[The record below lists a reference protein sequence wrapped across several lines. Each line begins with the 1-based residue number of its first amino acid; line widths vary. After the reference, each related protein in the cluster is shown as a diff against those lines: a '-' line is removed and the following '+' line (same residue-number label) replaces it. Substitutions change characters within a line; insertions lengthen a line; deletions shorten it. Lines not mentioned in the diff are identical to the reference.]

1 MPESDNT
8 PNEKFRV
15 IIYHGHIH
23 IFSTSKENKE
33 KENIQELQN
42 LEF

>member
-8 PNEKFRV
+8 PNENFRV

-23 IFSTSKENKE
+23 ILSPSKENKE
-33 KENIQELQN
+33 KEKIQELQN
-42 LEF
+42 LD